1 MAKTK
6 RLSLYSVFADQR
18 MLIVLL
24 LGFSSGLPLALT
36 GSTLQ
41 AWLTDGQMDVGTIG
55 LFALVGLPYALKFVW
70 APFLDRYALPFLG
83 LRRGWG
89 IISQI
94 CLALSVA
101 SMAFIDPIAQ
111 IELCAGL
118 CILIAFFSASLDI
131 VVDAYRTEILDV
143 ETYGAGAGLGTT
155 GYRLGMLVSGGVAL
169 VLADGIISWPQVY
182 LLMAGLCLLG
192 AVVLLLAPEP
202 DIKRGASSA
211 NIRDTVVLPFLEF
224 FQRSGALEILL
235 FVMIYK
241 LSTLMATSLTT
252 KFLLDIGYTK
262 TLIGSTNK
270 VAGLIATILGGL
282 TGGAFMVK
290 LGLKRSLWIF
300 GLLQSIVGLTFWA
313 MPHVAA
319 LESGW
324 REVGLVAVI
333 SVDNFMM
340 GMGASA
346 ITGFMMTVC
355 SLQFTGTQ
363 FALFTSL
370 TAVTRVILVA
380 QAGNIV
386 AKIGWGN
393 FFLGTVPLA
402 IPGLLL
408 LTRFDQWQKPSSTV
422 KKRIG
427 VFDQITIGV
436 FLFSLLALSSDPL
449 WRWLGEKDLGQQV
462 VFAGALGIVGVI
474 AAGLLKPAF
483 ERRFS

>member
-1 MAKTK
+1 
-6 RLSLYSVFADQR
+6 
-18 MLIVLL
+18 
-24 LGFSSGLPLALT
+24 
-36 GSTLQ
+36 
-41 AWLTDGQMDVGTIG
+41 
-55 LFALVGLPYALKFVW
+55 
-70 APFLDRYALPFLG
+70 
-83 LRRGWG
+83 
-89 IISQI
+89 
-94 CLALSVA
+94 
-101 SMAFIDPIAQ
+101 
-111 IELCAGL
+111 
-118 CILIAFFSASLDI
+118 
-131 VVDAYRTEILDV
+131 
-143 ETYGAGAGLGTT
+143 
-155 GYRLGMLVSGGVAL
+155 
-169 VLADGIISWPQVY
+169 
-182 LLMAGLCLLG
+182 
-192 AVVLLLAPEP
+192 
-202 DIKRGASSA
+202 
-211 NIRDTVVLPFLEF
+211 
-224 FQRSGALEILL
+224 
-235 FVMIYK
+235 
-241 LSTLMATSLTT
+241 
-252 KFLLDIGYTK
+252 
-262 TLIGSTNK
+262 
-270 VAGLIATILGGL
+270 
-282 TGGAFMVK
+282 
-290 LGLKRSLWIF
+290 
-300 GLLQSIVGLTFWA
+300 

-474 AAGLLKPAF
+474 AAGLLKPTF